1 MDVPCGKMGF
11 VLIVTLRIGLPGD
24 RDPERRP
31 MLSDILVILV
41 GEELGY

>member
-1 MDVPCGKMGF
+1 V
-11 VLIVTLRIGLPGD
+11 IVIV
-24 RDPERRP
+24 ERRP